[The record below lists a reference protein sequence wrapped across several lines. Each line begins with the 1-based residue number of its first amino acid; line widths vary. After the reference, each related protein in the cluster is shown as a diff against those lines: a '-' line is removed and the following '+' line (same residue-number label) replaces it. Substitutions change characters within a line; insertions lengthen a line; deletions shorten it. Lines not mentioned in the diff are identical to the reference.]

1 MPPMVLKA
9 IRALLAAAVFV
20 VAAATGWVARELAR
34 PIRIAPGPAAG
45 FFEIEKGLSAR
56 AVLGRLERQG
66 LVPAALP
73 LRLACRI
80 FYPGERFKA
89 GEYRF
94 VEAVPAKAALFI
106 LFDGRVYLEPITIP
120 EGLTL
125 EEAAEAVRPGDPA
138 GAEAFRRAA
147 RDASLVADLDPRAGD
162 LEGYLFPDT
171 YDLPRQA
178 PAADIVAAMVAG
190 FRRAFDEDRRSRAAE
205 LGMTV
210 REIVTLA
217 SLIEEETALPE
228 ERPLV
233 SAVFHN
239 RLRRGMKLD
248 CDPTVAYALK
258 LEGRYTGRLLLRDLK
273 LESPYNTY
281 LHAGLPPGPISSP
294 GAACL
299 DAALHPAAVDD
310 LYFVAR
316 GDGSHRFSRTLS
328 EHLEA
333 VKKLR
338 ALKNH

>member
-1 MPPMVLKA
+1 MVLKS
-9 IRALLAAAVFV
+9 IKSLLAVAVFL
-20 VAAATGWVARELAR
+20 VAAATGWIVRELAR
-34 PIRIAPGPAAG
+34 PIRIAADPAAG
-45 FFEIEKGLSAR
+45 FFEVEKGLSAR
-56 AVLGRLERQG
+56 AVLGRLESQG

-94 VEAVPAKAALFI
+94 AEAVPAKAALLV
-106 LFDGRVYLEPITIP
+106 LFDGRVYLEPVTIP
-120 EGLTL
+120 EGLTIK
-125 EEAAEAVRPGDPA
+125 EAAEAVRPGDPA

-147 RDASLVADLDPRAGD
+147 LDASLIADLDPRARD
-162 LEGYLFPDT
+162 LEGYLFPNT
-171 YDLPRQA
+171 YDLPRKA
-178 PAADIVAAMVAG
+178 PEADIVAAMVAG
-190 FRRAFDEDRRSRAAE
+190 FHRVFHEDRRQRAAE
-205 LGMTV
+205 LGLTV
-210 REIVTLA
+210 REAVTLA

-239 RLRRGMKLD
+239 RLKRGIKLD

-258 LEGRYTGRLLLRDLK
+258 LQGRYTGRLLLRDLK

-294 GAACL
+294 GTACL

-333 VKKLR
+333 VKKFR